1 MKVLTSEEMR
11 RVEQECTKIG
21 ITTDM
26 LMENAGKAVAEE
38 AGRILGGID
47 KKHIVLLIGPGNNG
61 GDGLV
66 AARCLHDMGAK
77 VNLFLPG
84 KRATDDH
91 NLKLVKKHSIACYES
106 LEGLAE
112 LLLSAD
118 AVIDALFGTG
128 RSRPLDGLFKQSLEQ
143 VAAAVKNRP
152 ELEIIALDIPSGLD
166 ANSGGCDTACL
177 HANHTITL
185 GFPKPGLYNSPGVD
199 RAGIVTIVDIGIPEY
214 LAKDVTTELITDD
227 WARSALPGRP
237 LEANKGSFGKV
248 MVVAGSTN
256 YIGAAYLACSGA
268 MRVGAGLV
276 TLAAA
281 KSLHPI
287 LAAKLTEVT
296 HLPLPESS
304 PGIISAEAAGVVM
317 PELTG
322 YKALLIGC
330 GLGRSE
336 AAMAFNRSFLLQPK
350 YKLPPLVLDAD
361 AINTLAETPGWWRQ
375 LTDNAILTPHA
386 AEMARLTGM
395 MVTDIQADRT
405 GTAAGVAVEWGK
417 TVVLKGAY
425 TVIAAA
431 DGRRRICPSA
441 NPGLA
446 SAGTGDVLAGAIAGL
461 LAQGLNQFDA
471 ASLAVWLHARA
482 GEAVKE
488 EMGDSGM
495 IAGDLLPLLPRV
507 IKQLKQKKNG
517 RKIEHYV
524 ISC

>member
-1 MKVLTSEEMR
+1 MKVLNSEEMR
-11 RVEQECTKIG
+11 WVEQECAKIG

-26 LMENAGKAVAEE
+26 LMENAGKAVAGET
-38 AGRILGGID
+38 ARILGDID
-47 KKHIVLLIGPGNNG
+47 KKHVVLLIGPGNNG

-66 AARCLHDMGAK
+66 AARYLHGMGAK
-77 VNLFLPG
+77 VNLFMPG
-84 KRATDDH
+84 KRAAGDH
-91 NLKLVKKHSIACYES
+91 NLKLVKEKKISCHEN

-112 LLLSAD
+112 LLVSAD

-128 RSRPLDGLFKQSLEQ
+128 RSRPLVDDFKKLLEQ
-143 VAAAVKNRP
+143 VAEAARKCLGL
-152 ELEIIALDIPSGLD
+152 ELIALDIPSGLD
-166 ANSGGCDTACL
+166 ADSGGCDSACL
-177 HANHTITL
+177 RIGHTITL
-185 GFPKPGLYNSPGVD
+185 GFPKPGLFNLPGAG
-199 RAGIVTIVDIGIPEY
+199 RAGIITVVDIGIPEY
-214 LAKDVTTELITDD
+214 LANDITTELINDD
-227 WARSALPGRP
+227 WARSVLPKRP

-248 MVVAGSTN
+248 MVIAGSTN
-256 YIGAAYLACSGA
+256 YIGAACLACSGA

-281 KSLHPI
+281 GSLHSI
-287 LAAKLTEVT
+287 MATKLTEVT
-296 HLPLPESS
+296 HLPLPEAKV
-304 PGIISAEAAGVVM
+304 GFIAAKAAEVVL
-317 PELTG
+317 PRLTD
-322 YKALLIGC
+322 YNALLVGC
-330 GLGRSE
+330 GMGRE
-336 AAMAFNRSFLLQPK
+336 EETMTFNRSLLLQPK

-375 LTDNAILTPHA
+375 LTDNAVLTPHA
-386 AEMARLTGM
+386 NEMSRLTGM
-395 MVTDIQADRT
+395 TIKDIQADRA

-446 SAGTGDVLAGAIAGL
+446 SAGTGDVLAGAIAGM
-461 LAQGLNQFDA
+461 LAQGLKPFDA

-482 GEAVKE
+482 GEMAKE
-488 EMGDSGM
+488 ELGDSGM
-495 IAGDLLPLLPRV
+495 IAGDLLPLLPKV
-507 IKQLKQKKNG
+507 IKKLRAKKNG

>member
-1 MKVLTSEEMR
+1 MKVLNADEMR
-11 RVEQECTKIG
+11 RVERECAKNG

-38 AGRILGGID
+38 TGRILGDID
-47 KKHIVLLIGPGNNG
+47 KKHIMLLIGPGNNG

-66 AARCLHDMGAK
+66 AARYLHDMGAR
-77 VNLFLPG
+77 VNLFLVG
-84 KRATDDH
+84 KRAMDDH
-91 NLKLVKKHSIACYES
+91 NLKLVNKSAITCNEG
-106 LEGLAE
+106 LEGLEE

-128 RSRPLDGLFKQSLEQ
+128 RSRPLDDLFKQSLQQ
-143 VAAAVKNRP
+143 VAAAAKNRP

-166 ANSGGCDTACL
+166 ADSGGCDPACL
-177 HANHTITL
+177 HASHTVTL
-185 GFPKPGLYNSPGVD
+185 GFPKPGLFNLPGVG
-199 RAGIVTIVDIGIPEY
+199 RAGIITVVDIGIPEY
-214 LAKDVTTELITDD
+214 LANDITTELITDK

-256 YIGAAYLACSGA
+256 YVGAAFLACSGA

-281 KSLHPI
+281 TSLHSI
-287 LAAKLTEVT
+287 LATKLTEVT
-296 HLPLPESS
+296 HLPLPEAK
-304 PGIISAEAAGVVM
+304 PGAISAEAADVVM

-322 YKALLIGC
+322 YRALLVGC
-330 GLGRSE
+330 GLGKDKTT
-336 AAMAFNRSFLLQPK
+336 MDFNRALLLQPR

-386 AEMARLTGM
+386 TEMARLTGM
-395 MVTDIQADRT
+395 VVKDVQADRT
-405 GTAAGVAVEWGK
+405 GTAAGVAAEWGK

-461 LAQGLNQFDA
+461 LAQGLNPFDA
-471 ASLAVWLHARA
+471 ASLAVWLHAKA
-482 GEAVKE
+482 GEAAKE

-495 IAGDLLPLLPRV
+495 IAGDLLPLLPKE
-507 IKQLKQKKNG
+507 IKKLKARKNG